1 MKLPVLLALVAC
13 LAFGVIAAS
22 RGVAQSDDIAAYM
35 ERGQEL
41 SKAGHPEQA
50 LPYFLLAL
58 EVAEAK
64 RDADD
69 PALLPI
75 LDALAGA
82 HTQAGFYRDA
92 EPVYERA
99 LVIQEREAT
108 RHQTGI
114 VRTLNKLG
122 QIYEATD
129 RNGEAMALYRRVLTT
144 WAPIL
149 GGEHPDVRVAGGRLA
164 KLALQA
170 PTAAATPT
178 PAPAPEPKPAPA
190 LKDLLQEKPKDTTVA
205 AVPPAPPKPE
215 AKPEPKPE
223 PMAEPKPE
231 PKLEPK
237 PEPKAAQPAVPP
249 PVPAM
254 PAPQAAPAPAPEP
267 AATPPPQVAAEPP
280 VQTTPSRLA
289 EPAPPQPAEPTPPQA
304 AARDGPG
311 FAIHLTSI
319 RNPDNAQA
327 EWNRLR
333 RLYGHL
339 LSDLELR
346 VARADLGAPRGV
358 YYRIKGG
365 TLGAE
370 GAKERCATF
379 LASGVWCDVTRDE
392 SGAAPAQVA
401 ANGAAPLPPADS
413 GEGGYLIHLTSIRKA
428 EDAAAEWQRLKRIHG
443 RLLDGLELK
452 VKRADLGPAK
462 GVYYR
467 IEAGP
472 LNRSQARELCGQFS
486 ARKVWCRVVKP
497 GEEASEGPLRYALQ
511 RVRRRPPSRDR
522 GPGRLRS
529 GILMRTRWRDRG
541 CRRSPFAAFMR

>member
-13 LAFGVIAAS
+13 LALGVIAAS
-22 RGVAQSDDIAAYM
+22 RGVAQSDDVATYL
-35 ERGQEL
+35 ERGREL

-58 EVAEAK
+58 ELAETK
-64 RDADD
+64 QDTDD

-99 LVIQEREAT
+99 LRIQEREAT

-129 RNGEAMALYRRVLTT
+129 RAGDAMALYRRILTT
-144 WAPIL
+144 WAPVL
-149 GGEHPDVRVAGGRLA
+149 GGDHPDVRIAGGRLA

-170 PTAAATPT
+170 PTAAAPPPTPS
-178 PAPAPEPKPAPA
+178 PAPAPAPAPA
-190 LKDLLQEKPKDTTVA
+190 LKDLLQEKPKDTTMA
-205 AVPPAPPKPE
+205 AVPPAPPQPE

-223 PMAEPKPE
+223 PQPKPEAKPE
-231 PKLEPK
+231 PKS
-237 PEPKAAQPAVPP
+237 AQPAAPP
-249 PVPAM
+249 PAPAK
-254 PAPQAAPAPAPEP
+254 PVPQAAPAPRSKPATKPPPQAAAAQPAEP
-267 AATPPPQVAAEPP
+267 PPPQVAKPE
-280 VQTTPSRLA
+280 
-289 EPAPPQPAEPTPPQA
+289 PPQA

-333 RLYGHL
+333 RLYGQL
-339 LSDLELR
+339 LSGLELR
-346 VARADLGAPRGV
+346 VARADLGTPRGV

-365 TLGAE
+365 TLDAV
-370 GAKERCATF
+370 GAKERCAAF

-401 ANGAAPLPPADS
+401 ANGAAALPPADS
-413 GEGGYLIHLTSIRKA
+413 AEGGYLIHLTSIRKA
-428 EDAAAEWQRLKRIHG
+428 EDAAKEWQRLKRVHG
-443 RLLDGLELK
+443 HLLDGLELK
-452 VKRADLGPAK
+452 VKRADLGPTK

-472 LNRSQARELCGQFS
+472 LNRGQARALCGQFS
-486 ARKVWCRVVKP
+486 ARKVWCRVVGP

-511 RVRRRPPSRDR
+511 RVRRRTPSRDR